1 MPVQVIKN
9 LSVFAMNR
17 SLKLYLDKLVSVLS
31 DELNGMLHSVMLF
44 GSAAYGAYEPGL
56 SDVDVQAVIVRPL
69 EPADY
74 RRLAEKISHKAIPC
88 PARKLEFVLYT
99 KENAAQRSR
108 NPHHEMN
115 FNTGKCMEEDYVSL
129 NSTED
134 RHWFLLDIASGIDLG
149 VALYGPEPKEVFAQP
164 RLDWVFECLL
174 ESVAWHVSN
183 EASSPN
189 SVLNACRGLRFAETG
204 HWGSK
209 VEGAAWALERYS
221 GYPAVKEARDARHHN
236 EAVTR
241 DEALEFLKFAESE
254 IQRLRAEKIT
264 DDTPQQTP

>member
-1 MPVQVIKN
+1 MPVQVIRN

-17 SLKLYLDKLVSVLS
+17 SLKLYLDKLVSVLI

-44 GSAAYGAYEPGL
+44 GSAAYGAYVPGL

-69 EPADY
+69 GPEDY
-74 RRLAEKISHKAIPC
+74 RHLAEKISDKTIPC

-99 KENAAQRSR
+99 KENAAHRSR
-108 NPHHEMN
+108 SPHHEMN
-115 FNTGKCMEEDYVSL
+115 FNTGKGMEDYLSL
-129 NSTED
+129 SSTED

-164 RLDWVFECLL
+164 RLDLVFECLL
-174 ESVAWHVSN
+174 ESVAWHVAN

-189 SVLNACRGLRFAETG
+189 CVLNACRGLRFAETG

-209 VEGAAWALERYS
+209 AEGAAWALERYS
-221 GYPAVKEARDARHHN
+221 RYPAVNEAKNARHRH
-236 EAVTR
+236 EFLAK

-254 IQRLRAEKIT
+254 IKRLRAVKIT
-264 DDTPQQTP
+264 DGTPQPTP